1 MFPADL
7 AFPLLPS
14 LVVSRVAT
22 GTARVMDLFEVIRL
36 METSSAWLLDHTRQV
51 MAARSSRAI
60 RTKMVRMALMGS
72 MVLLVEDVV
81 LGQSLALW

>member
-1 MFPADL
+1 
-7 AFPLLPS
+7 
-14 LVVSRVAT
+14 
-22 GTARVMDLFEVIRL
+22 MDLFEVIRL

-60 RTKMVRMALMGS
+60 MTKMVRMALTGS

-81 LGQSLALW
+81 LGQSLAL